1 MRFIPTR
8 THGILDYVLGLVLII
23 APWILDFADGGAEQW
38 VPIIIGAIIIVQSL
52 MTDYELGVVKVLPM
66 STHLTMD
73 IVTGVVLAVSPWVF
87 GFADDIWW
95 PHLVFGLLEIGAALT
110 TQTQPSYE
118 GSSGAREGG
127 TV

>member
-8 THGILDYVLGLVLII
+8 THGIVDYVLGLVLII

-73 IVTGVVLAVSPWVF
+73 IVTGAVLAVSPWVF

-95 PHLVFGLLEIGAALT
+95 PHLVLGLLEIGAALT
-110 TQTQPSYE
+110 TQTRPAYE
-118 GSSGAREGG
+118 GTSGAHEGG

>member
-8 THGILDYVLGLVLII
+8 THGIFDYVLGLVLII

-73 IVTGVVLAVSPWVF
+73 IAAGVVLAVSPWVF

-95 PHLVFGLLEIGAALT
+95 PHLVLGLLEIGAALM

-118 GSSGAREGG
+118 GTSGVHEGG